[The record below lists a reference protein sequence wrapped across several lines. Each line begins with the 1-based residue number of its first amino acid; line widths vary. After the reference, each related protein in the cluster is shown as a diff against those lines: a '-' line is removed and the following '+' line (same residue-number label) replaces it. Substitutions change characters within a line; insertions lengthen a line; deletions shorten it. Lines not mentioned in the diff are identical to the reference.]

1 MKRFFMLVLIT
12 GLVVGGYSCNSSTE
26 KTSDTL
32 GIEESESPLDPME
45 QELFEE
51 DKQYEQQNDLQQNWG
66 EAEDAI
72 PEEDLGD

>member
-32 GIEESESPLDPME
+32 GIEESESSLDPME

>member
-1 MKRFFMLVLIT
+1 MLVLIT